1 MNEMHSGLTKIGLG
15 SAQFGFDY
23 GISNLEGKVPGEQ
36 VRRILDTAAGS
47 GVRVIDTAS
56 LYGESESILGR
67 FLREGHAFNI
77 VTKTPQYKK
86 TQLTG
91 DDAKLLERTF
101 QESLVKLRQ
110 PSLYSLLV
118 HNADDLLAENGIL
131 LWESMTD
138 IKSTGMVKNIG
149 VSVYSARQIDAILDK
164 FPIDLIQ
171 LPINVLDQRLI
182 MGGHLEKLK
191 RYGVEIHAR
200 SVFLQGLLLMDP
212 AKLHDYFGSVR
223 EHLKYYHQWIGSKGL
238 SPVKSA
244 LDFVLSLGE
253 IDAIIVGVENAVQLE
268 EIINACMD
276 APKMTLDDYSF
287 FSWSDERILDPFQWK
302 VVSI

>member
-1 MNEMHSGLTKIGLG
+1 MKIGLG
-15 SAQFGFDY
+15 TAQFGFDY

-36 VRRILDTAAGS
+36 VKRILDAAAES

-56 LYGESESILGR
+56 LYGDSESILGR

-77 VTKTPQYKK
+77 VTKTPQYSKP
-86 TQLTG
+86 QLTR
-91 DDAKLLERTF
+91 DDARLLERTF
-101 QESLVKLRQ
+101 QESLVKLKQ
-110 PSLYSLLV
+110 PSLYGLLI

-131 LWESMTD
+131 LWESMAD
-138 IKSTGMVKNIG
+138 IKSKGMVKNIG
-149 VSVYSARQIDAILDK
+149 VSVYSARQIDAILEK

-171 LPINVLDQRLI
+171 LPVNVLDQRLI
-182 MGGHLEKLK
+182 RSGHLKKLK
-191 RYGVEIHAR
+191 RKGIEIHAR

-223 EHLKYYHQWIGSKGL
+223 EHLQHYNQFIETKSL
-238 SPVKSA
+238 SRIKAA

-253 IDAIIVGVENAVQLE
+253 VDAIIVGVVNSVQLD
-268 EIINACMD
+268 EIINECMD
-276 APKMTLDDYSF
+276 APKMTLDDYGL
-287 FSWSDERILDPFQWK
+287 FSWSDDGILDPFRWK